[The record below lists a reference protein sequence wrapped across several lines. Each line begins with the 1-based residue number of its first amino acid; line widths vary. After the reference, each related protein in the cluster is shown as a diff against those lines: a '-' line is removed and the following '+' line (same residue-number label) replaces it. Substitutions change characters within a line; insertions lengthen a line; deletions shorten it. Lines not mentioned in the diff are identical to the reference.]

1 MSFSKFTP
9 AISLL
14 VMGLAL
20 VLAAH
25 LAQAQTETV
34 LHTFINSDGP
44 YLPFSNVTFDGAG
57 NLYGTTESM
66 VGGFGSVYELS
77 PNGIG
82 GWNETVLYRFTGG
95 ADGGYPFCPVI
106 FDSAGNLYGTAQG
119 GGAYGLGVVF
129 ELNPAGASWKET
141 VLYSFAG
148 GTDGAYPVT
157 GLIMDPAGNLY
168 GTTLYGGPSNNGTVF
183 ELSPSG
189 GVWTERVIY
198 NVDTSYAGLT
208 MDAAGNIFGAG
219 LTTAFELSPNGKGD
233 WNPTVLHTFS
243 QSARKNSYG
252 VNGTPVLDKTG
263 NLYGTRSG
271 GAGNG
276 MVYKLSPGKTGKWT
290 QQVLVSF
297 TNFTGPWAGVVLDA
311 NGNIYGTTFH
321 GGTYG
326 DGSVFE
332 LVAPVG
338 AGSYT
343 EKVLW
348 SFNGADGRYLPGGL
362 ILDSV
367 GNLYGTT
374 VQGGADG
381 LGNVFEVTP

>member
-1 MSFSKFTP
+1 
-9 AISLL
+9 
-14 VMGLAL
+14 MGLAL
-20 VLAAH
+20 VCAARP
-25 LAQAQTETV
+25 ARAQTETV
-34 LHTFINSDGP
+34 LHTFNYSDGAYP
-44 YLPFSNVTFDGAG
+44 QSNLTFDGAG
-57 NLYGTTESM
+57 NLYGTTLFM
-66 VGGFGSVYELS
+66 GGGFGNVFELS
-77 PNGIG
+77 PNGSG
-82 GWNETVLYRFTGG
+82 GWNETVLYRFAAG

-119 GGAYGLGVVF
+119 GGAYGPGVVF
-129 ELNPAGASWKET
+129 ELSPAGANWKET

-148 GTDGAYPVT
+148 GTDGGYPVT

-168 GTTLYGGPSNNGTVF
+168 GTTLYGGTSNNGTVF

-243 QSARKNSYG
+243 QSGRKFYG

-263 NLYGTRSG
+263 NLYGTRYG
-271 GAGNG
+271 GGGNG
-276 MVYKLSPGKTGKWT
+276 TVYKLSPGKKGKWT

-311 NGNIYGTTFH
+311 TGNIYATTLH
-321 GGTYG
+321 GGTSG
-326 DGSVFE
+326 DGTVFE

-348 SFNGADGRYLPGGL
+348 SFNGADGHYLLGGL
-362 ILDSV
+362 ILDSA

-374 VQGGADG
+374 TQGGPNG